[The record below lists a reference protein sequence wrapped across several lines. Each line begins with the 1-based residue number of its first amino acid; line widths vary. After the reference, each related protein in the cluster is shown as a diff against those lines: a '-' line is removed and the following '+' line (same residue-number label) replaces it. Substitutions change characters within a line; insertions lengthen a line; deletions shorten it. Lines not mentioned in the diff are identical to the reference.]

1 MLDISKAKNF
11 LKNDIMLDISKA
23 YRAIPVDSQT
33 YKEYDILIPDSKWSN
48 VYLQFPARLKLPQG
62 S

>member
-1 MLDISKAKNF
+1 
-11 LKNDIMLDISKA
+11 MLDISKA
-23 YRAIPVDSQT
+23 YRDIPVDSQT
-33 YKEYDILIPDSKWSN
+33 YKEYGILIPDSKWSN